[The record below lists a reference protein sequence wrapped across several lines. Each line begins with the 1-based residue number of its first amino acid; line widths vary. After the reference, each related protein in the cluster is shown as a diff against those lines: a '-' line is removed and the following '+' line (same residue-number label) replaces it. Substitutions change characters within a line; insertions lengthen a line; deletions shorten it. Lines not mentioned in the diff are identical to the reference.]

1 MKAKDIEGKRI
12 QRSQSMGQQGRFCLS
27 VCLCLFLSLS
37 LSLSQL
43 LLVSFV
49 FPPFFFFFK
58 HFCACFEEEYEE
70 ESNEVEQ
77 KATKERL
84 RGPFDV

>member
-27 VCLCLFLSLS
+27 VCVCFS

-49 FPPFFFFFK
+49 FPFFFK